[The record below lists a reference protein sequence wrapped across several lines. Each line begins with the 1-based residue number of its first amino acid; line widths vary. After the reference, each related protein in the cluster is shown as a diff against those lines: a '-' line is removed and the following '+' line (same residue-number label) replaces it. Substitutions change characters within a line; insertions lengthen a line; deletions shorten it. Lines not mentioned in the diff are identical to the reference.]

1 MNQQYYFDTQNR
13 KKHTQVHTTKENY
26 RPVFLIST
34 NKKALTNC
42 QQIKFSSISKRI
54 IHCDHL
60 GFMPVMQDW
69 FSIQK
74 SVNAVNHTN
83 SLKKKSHMIVSIDAE
98 NLTKFTPIQ
107 KKKKNQPRTREN
119 FLNLISSRH
128 KTMAHII
135 FSGAILSVCPP
146 PILGDKTRVSLHSQ
160 HAPSTQYQDLQPA
173 LQ

>member
-13 KKHTQVHTTKENY
+13 KKHTQVHTTKDNY

-60 GFMPVMQDW
+60 GFMPVMQGW

-83 SLKKKSHMIVSIDAE
+83 SLKKKSHMIISIDLEKAFD
-98 NLTKFTPIQ
+98 KI
-107 KKKKNQPRTREN
+107 KNPLIIKTSSKLGREKN
-119 FLNLISSRH
+119 FLNIIKNIYQ
-128 KTMAHII
+128 KT
-135 FSGAILSVCPP
+135 L
-146 PILGDKTRVSLHSQ
+146 
-160 HAPSTQYQDLQPA
+160 
-173 LQ
+173 